1 MLTVTEAISQL
12 TSAAVLPTERES
24 LLVTDSLSRI
34 LAEDIISTIS
44 VPPADNSAMDGYAFC
59 YADAVSHDFK
69 LSLSSRIPAGVAP
82 APLEKNTVARIFTGA
97 EIPVNAD
104 TVAVQENC
112 VDHGGWVTIDSGVV
126 AGGNVRSQGQ
136 DILEGCCILTA
147 GSKVRAQEMGL
158 LAAIGVK
165 TVSVYR
171 RLKIAIFSTGD
182 ELVDPGLPLAPGQIY
197 NSNRATLI
205 GLIQTL
211 GLTPI
216 DLGTVGDS
224 PEATA
229 TILKDAAVAGD
240 IIISAGGM
248 SVGDEDY
255 VKDAVASAGAVAFWT
270 VAIKPGRP
278 IAFGHVAGTPF
289 IGLPGNPASVFA
301 TFMVLARPFLLASQG
316 SLATEPKIVKARA
329 QFDKAGEHREVYLRA
344 RLTDAGVE
352 IFPNQSSGVLS
363 SACWGEVFVRQ
374 QSGESIEI
382 GDMIDV
388 LPYAL

>member
-24 LLVTDSLSRI
+24 LLVTDSLGRI

>member
-12 TSAAVLPTERES
+12 TAAAVLPTERES
-24 LLVTDSLSRI
+24 LLVTDSLGRI

-182 ELVDPGLPLAPGQIY
+182 ELVDPGLPLALGQIY

-316 SLATEPKIVKARA
+316 SLDTEPKIVKARA

>member
-1 MLTVTEAISQL
+1 M
-12 TSAAVLPTERES
+12 
-24 LLVTDSLSRI
+24 
-34 LAEDIISTIS
+34 
-44 VPPADNSAMDGYAFC
+44 
-59 YADAVSHDFK
+59 
-69 LSLSSRIPAGVAP
+69 
-82 APLEKNTVARIFTGA
+82 
-97 EIPVNAD
+97 
-104 TVAVQENC
+104 
-112 VDHGGWVTIDSGVV
+112 
-126 AGGNVRSQGQ
+126 
-136 DILEGCCILTA
+136 
-147 GSKVRAQEMGL
+147 
-158 LAAIGVK
+158 K

-316 SLATEPKIVKARA
+316 SLDTEPKIVKARA

>member
-1 MLTVTEAISQL
+1 MLTVTEAISRL
-12 TSAAVLPTERES
+12 TAAAARPTEMES
-24 LLVTDSLSRI
+24 VLVTNSLGRI
-34 LAEDIISTIS
+34 LATDITSTIS

-69 LSLSSRIPAGVAP
+69 LSLSARIAAGVAP
-82 APLEKNTVARIFTGA
+82 TPLAKNTAARIFTGA
-97 EIPVNAD
+97 EIPANAD
-104 TVAVQENC
+104 TVAMQENC
-112 VDHGGWVTIDSGVV
+112 IDDAGWVTINSDVV
-126 AGGNVRSQGQ
+126 AGANVRIRGQ
-136 DILEGCCILTA
+136 DILAGHCILAA
-147 GSKVRAQEMGL
+147 GSKIRAQEMGL
-158 LAAIGVK
+158 LAAIGLKAVP
-165 TVSVYR
+165 VYR

-182 ELVDPGLPLAPGQIY
+182 ELVEPGSPLAAGQIY

-211 GLTPI
+211 GLIPI
-216 DLGTVGDS
+216 DLGTVADN

-229 TILKDAAVAGD
+229 AVLKDAAVSGD
-240 IIISAGGM
+240 IVISAGGM

-255 VKDAVASAGAVAFWT
+255 VKDAVAAAGAIAFWT

-316 SLATEPKIVKARA
+316 AADTEPKMLKGTA
-329 QFDKAGEHREVYLRA
+329 QFDKAGERREVYLRA
-344 RLTDAGVE
+344 RLTDSGVE

-374 QSGESIEI
+374 KSGESIQV
-382 GDMIDV
+382 GDLIDV

>member
-24 LLVTDSLSRI
+24 LLVTDSLGRI

-316 SLATEPKIVKARA
+316 SLDTEPKIVKARA

>member
-12 TSAAVLPTERES
+12 TAAAVLPTERES
-24 LLVTDSLSRI
+24 LLVTDSLGRI

-316 SLATEPKIVKARA
+316 SLDTEPKIVKARA

>member
-24 LLVTDSLSRI
+24 LLVTDSLGRI

-69 LSLSSRIPAGVAP
+69 LSLSSRVPAGVAP
-82 APLEKNTVARIFTGA
+82 APLGKNTVARIFTGA

-316 SLATEPKIVKARA
+316 SLDTEPKIVKARA

>member
-59 YADAVSHDFK
+59 YADAVSHHFK

-316 SLATEPKIVKARA
+316 SLDTEPKIVKARA

>member
-24 LLVTDSLSRI
+24 LLVTDSLGRI

-112 VDHGGWVTIDSGVV
+112 VDHGGWITIDSGVV

-316 SLATEPKIVKARA
+316 SLDTEPKIVKARA

>member
-1 MLTVTEAISQL
+1 MLTVTEAINRL
-12 TSAAVLPTERES
+12 TSAAARPTEMES
-24 LLVTDSLSRI
+24 VLVTGSLGRI
-34 LAEDIISTIS
+34 LATDIISPIS

-69 LSLSSRIPAGVAP
+69 LSLSTRIPAGVAP
-82 APLEKNTVARIFTGA
+82 TPLAKNTVARIFTGA
-97 EIPVNAD
+97 EMPVNAD
-104 TVAVQENC
+104 TVAMQENC
-112 VDHGGWVTIDSGVV
+112 IDQEGWVTIDSGVV
-126 AGGNVRSQGQ
+126 AGANVRPLGQ
-136 DILEGCCILTA
+136 DILSGRCILAA
-147 GSKVRAQEMGL
+147 GSKIRAQEMGL
-158 LAAIGVK
+158 LAAVGLK
-165 TVSVYR
+165 TVPVYR

-182 ELVDPGLPLAPGQIY
+182 ELVEPGLPLAAGQIY

-211 GLTPI
+211 GLIPI
-216 DLGTVGDS
+216 DLGTVADD

-229 TILKDAAVAGD
+229 AVLKDAAAAGD
-240 IIISAGGM
+240 IVISAGGM

-255 VKDAVASAGAVAFWT
+255 VKDAVAAAGAIAFWT

-278 IAFGHVAGTPF
+278 MAFGHVAGTPF

-316 SLATEPKIVKARA
+316 AADTAPKMLKGRA
-329 QFDKAGEHREVYLRA
+329 QFDKPGERREVYLRA
-344 RLTDAGVE
+344 KLTDSGVE

-374 QSGESIEI
+374 KSGQSIQV
-382 GDMIDV
+382 GDLIDV

>member
-1 MLTVTEAISQL
+1 MLTVTEAIKRL
-12 TSAAVLPTERES
+12 TLAAARPIEMES
-24 LLVTDSLSRI
+24 VLVTGSLGRV
-34 LAEDIISTIS
+34 LATDITSPIS

-69 LSLSSRIPAGVAP
+69 LSLSTRIPAGVAP
-82 APLEKNTVARIFTGA
+82 TPLAKNTVARIFTGA
-97 EIPVNAD
+97 EIPANAD
-104 TVAVQENC
+104 TVATQENC
-112 VDHGGWVTIDSGVV
+112 IDQAGWVTIDSGVV
-126 AGGNVRSQGQ
+126 AGANVRRQGQ
-136 DILEGCCILTA
+136 DILAGRCILAA
-147 GSKVRAQEMGL
+147 GSKIRAQEMGL
-158 LAAIGVK
+158 LAAIGLK
-165 TVSVYR
+165 TVPVYR

-182 ELVDPGLPLAPGQIY
+182 ELVEPGLPLAAGQIY

-211 GLTPI
+211 GLIPI
-216 DLGTVGDS
+216 DLGTVADNL
-224 PEATA
+224 EATA
-229 TILKDAAVAGD
+229 TVLKNAAVTGD
-240 IIISAGGM
+240 IVISAGGM

-255 VKDAVASAGAVAFWT
+255 VKDAVAAAGAIAFWT

-278 IAFGHVAGTPF
+278 MAFGHIAGTPF

-316 SLATEPKIVKARA
+316 AADTAPKMLKGRA
-329 QFDKAGEHREVYLRA
+329 QFDKAGERREVYLRA
-344 RLTDAGVE
+344 KLTDSGVE

-374 QSGESIEI
+374 KSGQSIQV
-382 GDMIDV
+382 GDLIDV

>member
-82 APLEKNTVARIFTGA
+82 APLVKNTVARIFTGA

-316 SLATEPKIVKARA
+316 SLDTEPKIVKARA

>member
-24 LLVTDSLSRI
+24 LLVTDSLGRI

-69 LSLSSRIPAGVAP
+69 LSLSSRVPAGVAP

-316 SLATEPKIVKARA
+316 SLDTEPKIVKARA

>member
-1 MLTVTEAISQL
+1 MLTVTEAINRL
-12 TSAAVLPTERES
+12 TSAAARPTEMES
-24 LLVTDSLSRI
+24 VLVTGSLGRI
-34 LAEDIISTIS
+34 LATDIISPIS

-69 LSLSSRIPAGVAP
+69 LSLSTRIPAGVAP
-82 APLEKNTVARIFTGA
+82 TPLAKNTVARIFTGA
-97 EIPVNAD
+97 EMPANAD
-104 TVAVQENC
+104 TVAMQENC
-112 VDHGGWVTIDSGVV
+112 IDQEGWVTIDSGVV
-126 AGGNVRSQGQ
+126 AGANVRPLGQ
-136 DILEGCCILTA
+136 DIRSGHCILAA
-147 GSKVRAQEMGL
+147 GSKIRAQEMGL
-158 LAAIGVK
+158 LAAVGLK
-165 TVSVYR
+165 TVPVYR

-182 ELVDPGLPLAPGQIY
+182 ELVEPGLPLAAGQIY

-211 GLTPI
+211 GLIPI
-216 DLGTVGDS
+216 DLGTVADD

-229 TILKDAAVAGD
+229 AVLKDAAAAGD
-240 IIISAGGM
+240 IVISAGGM

-255 VKDAVASAGAVAFWT
+255 VKDAVAAAGAIAFWT

-278 IAFGHVAGTPF
+278 MAFGHVAGTPF

-316 SLATEPKIVKARA
+316 AADTAPKMLKGRA
-329 QFDKAGEHREVYLRA
+329 QFDKPGERREVYLRA
-344 RLTDAGVE
+344 KLTDSGVE

-363 SACWGEVFVRQ
+363 SACWGDVFVRQ
-374 QSGESIEI
+374 KSGQSIQV
-382 GDMIDV
+382 GDLIDV

>member
-1 MLTVTEAISQL
+1 MLTVTEAINRL
-12 TSAAVLPTERES
+12 TSAAARPTEMES
-24 LLVTDSLSRI
+24 VLVTGSLGRI
-34 LAEDIISTIS
+34 LATDIISPIS

-69 LSLSSRIPAGVAP
+69 LSLSTRIPAGVAP
-82 APLEKNTVARIFTGA
+82 TPLAKNTVARIFTGA
-97 EIPVNAD
+97 EMPANAD
-104 TVAVQENC
+104 TVAMQENC
-112 VDHGGWVTIDSGVV
+112 IDQEGWVTIDSGVV
-126 AGGNVRSQGQ
+126 AGANVRPLGQ
-136 DILEGCCILTA
+136 DIRSGHCILAA
-147 GSKVRAQEMGL
+147 GSKIRAQEMGL
-158 LAAIGVK
+158 LAAVGLK
-165 TVSVYR
+165 TVPVYR

-182 ELVDPGLPLAPGQIY
+182 ELVEPGLPLAAGQIY

-211 GLTPI
+211 GLIPI
-216 DLGTVGDS
+216 DLGTVADD

-229 TILKDAAVAGD
+229 AVLKDAAAAGD
-240 IIISAGGM
+240 IVISAGGM

-255 VKDAVASAGAVAFWT
+255 VKDAVAAAGAIAFWT

-278 IAFGHVAGTPF
+278 MAFGHVAGTPF

-316 SLATEPKIVKARA
+316 AADTAPKMLKGRA
-329 QFDKAGEHREVYLRA
+329 QFDKPGERREVYLRA
-344 RLTDAGVE
+344 KLTDSGVE

-374 QSGESIEI
+374 KSGQSIQV
-382 GDMIDV
+382 GDLIDV

>member
-316 SLATEPKIVKARA
+316 SLDTEPKIVKARA

-374 QSGESIEI
+374 QSGESIAI

>member
-1 MLTVTEAISQL
+1 MLTVTEAIKRL
-12 TSAAVLPTERES
+12 TLAAARPIEMES
-24 LLVTDSLSRI
+24 VLVTGSLGRV
-34 LAEDIISTIS
+34 LATDITSPIS

-69 LSLSSRIPAGVAP
+69 LSLSTRIPAGVAP
-82 APLEKNTVARIFTGA
+82 TPLAKNTVARIFTGA
-97 EIPVNAD
+97 EIPANAD
-104 TVAVQENC
+104 TVAMQENC
-112 VDHGGWVTIDSGVV
+112 TDQEGWVTIDSGVV
-126 AGGNVRSQGQ
+126 AGANVRSQGQ
-136 DILEGCCILTA
+136 DILVGRCILAA
-147 GSKVRAQEMGL
+147 GSRIRAQEMGL
-158 LAAIGVK
+158 LAAIGLK
-165 TVSVYR
+165 TVPVYR

-182 ELVDPGLPLAPGQIY
+182 ELVEPGLPLAAGQIY

-211 GLTPI
+211 GLIPI
-216 DLGTVGDS
+216 DLGTVADN
-224 PEATA
+224 PETTA
-229 TILKDAAVAGD
+229 AVLKDAAVAGD
-240 IIISAGGM
+240 IVISAGGM

-255 VKDAVASAGAVAFWT
+255 VKDAVAAAGAIAFWT

-278 IAFGHVAGTPF
+278 LAFGHVAGTPF

-316 SLATEPKIVKARA
+316 AADTAPKMLKAMA
-329 QFDKAGEHREVYLRA
+329 QFDKVGERREVYLRA
-344 RLTDAGVE
+344 KLTDSGVE

-374 QSGESIEI
+374 KSGESIQV
-382 GDMIDV
+382 GDLIDV

>member
-301 TFMVLARPFLLASQG
+301 TFMVLARPFLLASLG
-316 SLATEPKIVKARA
+316 SLDTEPKIVKARA

>member
-24 LLVTDSLSRI
+24 LLVTDSLGRI

-316 SLATEPKIVKARA
+316 SLDTEPKIVKARA

-374 QSGESIEI
+374 QSGESIAI

>member
-12 TSAAVLPTERES
+12 TAAAVLPTERES
-24 LLVTDSLSRI
+24 LLVTDSLGRI

>member
-316 SLATEPKIVKARA
+316 SLDTEPKIVKARA

>member
-24 LLVTDSLSRI
+24 LLVTDSLGRI

-59 YADAVSHDFK
+59 YADAVSHHFK

-82 APLEKNTVARIFTGA
+82 APLVKNTVARIFTGA

-316 SLATEPKIVKARA
+316 SLDTEPKIVKARA

-374 QSGESIEI
+374 QSGKSIEI

>member
-1 MLTVTEAISQL
+1 MLTVTEAINRL
-12 TSAAVLPTERES
+12 TSAAARPTEMES
-24 LLVTDSLSRI
+24 VLVTGSLGRI
-34 LAEDIISTIS
+34 LATDIISPIS

-69 LSLSSRIPAGVAP
+69 LSLSTRIPAGVAP
-82 APLEKNTVARIFTGA
+82 TPLAKNTVARIFTGA
-97 EIPVNAD
+97 EMPVNAD
-104 TVAVQENC
+104 TVAMQENC
-112 VDHGGWVTIDSGVV
+112 IDQEGWVTIDSGVV
-126 AGGNVRSQGQ
+126 AGANVRPLGQ
-136 DILEGCCILTA
+136 DIRSGHCILAA
-147 GSKVRAQEMGL
+147 GSKIRAQEMGL
-158 LAAIGVK
+158 LAAVGLK
-165 TVSVYR
+165 TVPVYR

-182 ELVDPGLPLAPGQIY
+182 ELVEPGLPLAAGQIY

-211 GLTPI
+211 GLIPI
-216 DLGTVGDS
+216 DLGTVADD

-229 TILKDAAVAGD
+229 AVLKDAAAAGD
-240 IIISAGGM
+240 IVISAGGM

-255 VKDAVASAGAVAFWT
+255 VKDAVAAAGAIAFWT

-278 IAFGHVAGTPF
+278 MAFGHVAGTPF

-316 SLATEPKIVKARA
+316 AADTAPKMLKGRA
-329 QFDKAGEHREVYLRA
+329 QFDKPGERREVYLRA
-344 RLTDAGVE
+344 KLTDSGVE

-374 QSGESIEI
+374 KSGQSIQV
-382 GDMIDV
+382 GDLIDV

>member
-12 TSAAVLPTERES
+12 TAAAVLPTERES
-24 LLVTDSLSRI
+24 LLVTDSLGRI

-112 VDHGGWVTIDSGVV
+112 VDHGGWVTIDSGDV

-316 SLATEPKIVKARA
+316 SLDTEPKIVKARA

>member
-24 LLVTDSLSRI
+24 LLVTDSLGRI

-229 TILKDAAVAGD
+229 TILKDAAAAGD

-316 SLATEPKIVKARA
+316 SLDTEPKIVKARA